1 MVLLFFSQL
10 QFTIF
15 QLFLHFSVFLL
26 FPYFL
31 LTNTFPEEPYFSCV
45 NAKIIIVQFTDIYEL
60 YIIKAM
66 PKYCTEEPI
75 YALATPFSP
84 SALAILRASGNSV
97 HSMLAPFFS
106 NRIKNEDRNQMVHGY
121 IKDENGVKI
130 DEVMVLLYPHGHGYT
145 GEEAFEV
152 ISHGSLATIKGISKV
167 LEKAGLRKALP
178 GEFTY
183 RAFLHGRMD
192 LTEAEAVEEIVKSRS
207 EKSSQEALMRL
218 SGSIKDEAD
227 KAKNA
232 ILDILSSLEV
242 YLDYGEDEII
252 DDWVFPIDRVN
263 NVINRL
269 SLIRDTYK
277 AARLYSQG
285 AIVVLAGKTN
295 AGKSSLFN
303 ALLKENRAIVSEE
316 EGTTRDFLESAAE
329 IEGVP
334 VRLFDTAGLRDAENA
349 IEREGIKRS
358 KDLMKRADLIVYVL
372 DGDEKEREADAR
384 TLYVHSKKDLT
395 HSESR
400 LSFSSVTGDGI
411 GEVAHEIY
419 KRLTRDIKEIAD
431 VPTIESERQKE
442 KLDEAIKALEDAKGI
457 KDESEDVLALY
468 FQSALSAL
476 GELTGE
482 ITSDDILDHLFS
494 NFCLG
499 K

>member
-1 MVLLFFSQL
+1 
-10 QFTIF
+10 
-15 QLFLHFSVFLL
+15 
-26 FPYFL
+26 
-31 LTNTFPEEPYFSCV
+31 
-45 NAKIIIVQFTDIYEL
+45 
-60 YIIKAM
+60 M
-66 PKYCTEEPI
+66 PKYSTDEPI

-84 SALAILRASGNSV
+84 SALAVIRASGNSV
-97 HSMLAPFFS
+97 HSMLASFFS
-106 NRIKNEDRNQMVHGY
+106 NRIKNIDKNQMLHGY
-121 IKDENGVKI
+121 IKDENGMKI
-130 DEVMVLLYPHGHGYT
+130 DEVMLLLYPHGHGYT
-145 GEEAFEV
+145 GEEAFEI

-192 LTEAEAVEEIVKSRS
+192 LTEAEAVEEIVKARS
-207 EKSSQEALMRL
+207 ERSSHEALMRL
-218 SGSIKDEAD
+218 TGSIKVEAD
-227 KAKNA
+227 KAKNTV
-232 ILDILSSLEV
+232 LDILSSLEV

-252 DDWVFPIDRVN
+252 DDWIFPSDRVDE
-263 NVINRL
+263 VIERL
-269 SLIRDTYK
+269 SAIRDTYK

-316 EGTTRDFLESAAE
+316 EGTTRDFLESMAA
-329 IEGVP
+329 IEGIP

-358 KDLMKRADLIVYVL
+358 RDLMRDADLIVYVL
-372 DGDEKEREADAR
+372 DGDEEEKSNDER
-384 TLYVHSKKDLT
+384 TLYVHSKRDLT
-395 HSESR
+395 HSSSK
-400 LSFSSVTGDGI
+400 LSFSSITGEGI
-411 GEVAHEIY
+411 GEVAHEIFE
-419 KRLTRDIKEIAD
+419 RLTRDIKEIAD

-442 KLDEAIKALEDAKGI
+442 KLDEAIKALEDAKALKG
-457 KDESEDVLALY
+457 ESEDVLALY

>member
-1 MVLLFFSQL
+1 
-10 QFTIF
+10 
-15 QLFLHFSVFLL
+15 
-26 FPYFL
+26 
-31 LTNTFPEEPYFSCV
+31 
-45 NAKIIIVQFTDIYEL
+45 
-60 YIIKAM
+60 M
-66 PKYCTEEPI
+66 PKYSTDEPI

-84 SALAILRASGNSV
+84 SALAVIRASGNSV
-97 HSMLAPFFS
+97 HSMLASFFS
-106 NRIKNEDRNQMVHGY
+106 NRIKNIDKNQMLHGY
-121 IKDENGVKI
+121 IKDENGMKI
-130 DEVMVLLYPHGHGYT
+130 DEVMLLLYPHGHGYT
-145 GEEAFEV
+145 GEEAFEI

-192 LTEAEAVEEIVKSRS
+192 LTEAEAVEEIVKARS
-207 EKSSQEALMRL
+207 ERSSHEALMRL
-218 SGSIKDEAD
+218 TGSIKDEAD
-227 KAKNA
+227 KAKNTV
-232 ILDILSSLEV
+232 LDILSSLEV

-252 DDWVFPIDRVN
+252 DDWIFPSDRVDE
-263 NVINRL
+263 VIERL
-269 SLIRDTYK
+269 SAIRDTYK

-316 EGTTRDFLESAAE
+316 EGTTRDFLESMAE
-329 IEGVP
+329 IEGIP

-358 KDLMKRADLIVYVL
+358 RDLMRDADLIVYVL
-372 DGDEKEREADAR
+372 DGDEEAKSNDER
-384 TLYVHSKKDLT
+384 TLYVHSKRDLT
-395 HSESR
+395 HSSSK
-400 LSFSSVTGDGI
+400 LSFSSITGEGI
-411 GEVAHEIY
+411 GEVAHEIFE
-419 KRLTRDIKEIAD
+419 RLTRDIKEIAD

-442 KLDEAIKALEDAKGI
+442 KLDEAIKALEDAKALKG
-457 KDESEDVLALY
+457 ESEDVLALY

>member
-1 MVLLFFSQL
+1 
-10 QFTIF
+10 
-15 QLFLHFSVFLL
+15 
-26 FPYFL
+26 
-31 LTNTFPEEPYFSCV
+31 
-45 NAKIIIVQFTDIYEL
+45 
-60 YIIKAM
+60 M
-66 PKYCTEEPI
+66 PKYSTDEPI

-84 SALAILRASGNSV
+84 SALAVIRASGNSV
-97 HSMLAPFFS
+97 HSMLASFFS
-106 NRIKNEDRNQMVHGY
+106 NRIKNIDKNQMLHGY
-121 IKDENGVKI
+121 IKDENGMKI
-130 DEVMVLLYPHGHGYT
+130 DEVMLLLYPHGHGYT
-145 GEEAFEV
+145 GEEAFEI

-192 LTEAEAVEEIVKSRS
+192 LTEAEAVEEIVKARS
-207 EKSSQEALMRL
+207 ERSSHEALMRL
-218 SGSIKDEAD
+218 TGSIKVEAD
-227 KAKNA
+227 KAKNTV
-232 ILDILSSLEV
+232 LDILSSLEV

-252 DDWVFPIDRVN
+252 DDWIYPSDRVDE
-263 NVINRL
+263 VIERL
-269 SLIRDTYK
+269 SAIRDTYK
-277 AARLYSQG
+277 ATRLYSQG

-316 EGTTRDFLESAAE
+316 EGTTRDFLESMAE
-329 IEGVP
+329 IEGIP

-358 KDLMKRADLIVYVL
+358 RDLMRDADLIVYVL
-372 DGDEKEREADAR
+372 DGDEEEKSNDER
-384 TLYVHSKKDLT
+384 TLYVHSKRDLT
-395 HSESR
+395 HSSSK
-400 LSFSSVTGDGI
+400 LSFSSITGEGI
-411 GEVAHEIY
+411 GEVAHEIFE
-419 KRLTRDIKEIAD
+419 RLTRDIKEIAD

-442 KLDEAIKALEDAKGI
+442 KLDEAIKALEDAKALKG
-457 KDESEDVLALY
+457 ESEDVLALY

>member
-1 MVLLFFSQL
+1 
-10 QFTIF
+10 
-15 QLFLHFSVFLL
+15 
-26 FPYFL
+26 
-31 LTNTFPEEPYFSCV
+31 
-45 NAKIIIVQFTDIYEL
+45 
-60 YIIKAM
+60 M
-66 PKYCTEEPI
+66 PKYSTDEPI

-84 SALAILRASGNSV
+84 SALAVIRASGNSV
-97 HSMLAPFFS
+97 HSMLASFFS
-106 NRIKNEDRNQMVHGY
+106 NRIKNIDKNQMLHGY
-121 IKDENGVKI
+121 IKDENGMKI
-130 DEVMVLLYPHGHGYT
+130 DEVMLLLYPHGHGYT
-145 GEEAFEV
+145 GEEAFEI

-192 LTEAEAVEEIVKSRS
+192 LTEAEAVEEIVKARS
-207 EKSSQEALMRL
+207 ERSSHEALMRL
-218 SGSIKDEAD
+218 TGSIKVEAD
-227 KAKNA
+227 KAKNTV
-232 ILDILSSLEV
+232 LDILSSLEV

-252 DDWVFPIDRVN
+252 DDWIFPSDRVDE
-263 NVINRL
+263 VIERL
-269 SLIRDTYK
+269 SAIRDTYK

-316 EGTTRDFLESAAE
+316 EGTTRDFLESMAE
-329 IEGVP
+329 IEGIP

-358 KDLMKRADLIVYVL
+358 RDLMRDADLIVYVL
-372 DGDEKEREADAR
+372 DGDEEAKSNDER
-384 TLYVHSKKDLT
+384 TLYVHSKRDLT
-395 HSESR
+395 HSSSK
-400 LSFSSVTGDGI
+400 LSFSSITGEGI
-411 GEVAHEIY
+411 GEVAHEIFE
-419 KRLTRDIKEIAD
+419 RLTRDIKEIAD

-442 KLDEAIKALEDAKGI
+442 KLDEAIKALEDAKALKG
-457 KDESEDVLALY
+457 ESEDVLALY

>member
-1 MVLLFFSQL
+1 
-10 QFTIF
+10 
-15 QLFLHFSVFLL
+15 
-26 FPYFL
+26 
-31 LTNTFPEEPYFSCV
+31 
-45 NAKIIIVQFTDIYEL
+45 
-60 YIIKAM
+60 M
-66 PKYCTEEPI
+66 PKYSTDEPI

-84 SALAILRASGNSV
+84 SALAVIRASGNSV
-97 HSMLAPFFS
+97 HSMLASFFS
-106 NRIKNEDRNQMVHGY
+106 NRIKNIDKNQMLHGY
-121 IKDENGVKI
+121 IKDENGMKI
-130 DEVMVLLYPHGHGYT
+130 DEVMLLLYPHGHGYT
-145 GEEAFEV
+145 GEEAFEI

-192 LTEAEAVEEIVKSRS
+192 LTEAEAVEEIVKARS
-207 EKSSQEALMRL
+207 ERSSHEALMRL
-218 SGSIKDEAD
+218 TGSIKVEAD
-227 KAKNA
+227 KAKNTV
-232 ILDILSSLEV
+232 LDILSSLEV

-252 DDWVFPIDRVN
+252 DDWIFPSDRVDE
-263 NVINRL
+263 VIERL
-269 SLIRDTYK
+269 SAIRDTYK
-277 AARLYSQG
+277 ATRLYSQG

-316 EGTTRDFLESAAE
+316 EGTTRDFLESMAE
-329 IEGVP
+329 IEGIP

-358 KDLMKRADLIVYVL
+358 RDLMRDADLIVYVL
-372 DGDEKEREADAR
+372 DGDEEEKSNDER
-384 TLYVHSKKDLT
+384 TLYVHSKRDLT
-395 HSESR
+395 HSSSK
-400 LSFSSVTGDGI
+400 LSFSSITGEGI
-411 GEVAHEIY
+411 GEVAHEIFE
-419 KRLTRDIKEIAD
+419 RLTRDIKEIAD

-442 KLDEAIKALEDAKGI
+442 KLDEAIKALEDAKALKG
-457 KDESEDVLALY
+457 ESEDVLALY

>member
-1 MVLLFFSQL
+1 
-10 QFTIF
+10 
-15 QLFLHFSVFLL
+15 
-26 FPYFL
+26 
-31 LTNTFPEEPYFSCV
+31 
-45 NAKIIIVQFTDIYEL
+45 
-60 YIIKAM
+60 M
-66 PKYCTEEPI
+66 PKYSTDEPI

-84 SALAILRASGNSV
+84 SALAVIRASGNSV
-97 HSMLAPFFS
+97 HSMLASFFS
-106 NRIKNEDRNQMVHGY
+106 NRIKNIDKNQMLHGY
-121 IKDENGVKI
+121 IKDENGMKI
-130 DEVMVLLYPHGHGYT
+130 DEVMLLLYPHGHGYT
-145 GEEAFEV
+145 GEEAFEI

-192 LTEAEAVEEIVKSRS
+192 LTEAEAVEEIVKARS
-207 EKSSQEALMRL
+207 ERSSHEALMRL
-218 SGSIKDEAD
+218 TGSIKVEAD
-227 KAKNA
+227 KAKNTV
-232 ILDILSSLEV
+232 LDILSSLEV

-252 DDWVFPIDRVN
+252 DDWIFPSDRVDE
-263 NVINRL
+263 VIERL
-269 SLIRDTYK
+269 SAIRDTYK

-316 EGTTRDFLESAAE
+316 EGTTRDFLESMAE
-329 IEGVP
+329 IEGIP

-358 KDLMKRADLIVYVL
+358 RDLMRDADLIVYVL
-372 DGDEKEREADAR
+372 DGDEEEKSNDER
-384 TLYVHSKKDLT
+384 TLYVHSKRDLT
-395 HSESR
+395 HSSSK
-400 LSFSSVTGDGI
+400 LSFSSITGEGI
-411 GEVAHEIY
+411 GEVAHEIFE
-419 KRLTRDIKEIAD
+419 RLTRDIKEIAD

-442 KLDEAIKALEDAKGI
+442 KLDEAIKALEDAKALKG
-457 KDESEDVLALY
+457 ESEDVLALY